1 MDLTFTDKTIIVTGG
16 ASGIGAAVCEELAA
30 SGSTVVVADLHEA
43 PAQNLADKIT
53 AAGGKA
59 YAFALDVA
67 DPDQVKAMVDF
78 AVEKTGSLYGIVN
91 NAGIGGPQA
100 PTGEY
105 PIDGWQQ
112 VIGINLNGVFY
123 GMRYAIPAI
132 KASGGG
138 SIVNMASILGSVG
151 TPLSPAY
158 VAAKHGV
165 VGMTKAAAI
174 AHAQEG
180 VRVNAVGPGYIKTP
194 LLDDNLDAETMEM
207 LAGMHPVGR
216 LGKPEEVA
224 SLVLYLLSE
233 QASFVTGSYHLVDGA
248 YTAQ

>member
-1 MDLTFTDKTIIVTGG
+1 MDLTFNDKTVIVTGG
-16 ASGIGAAVCEELAA
+16 ASGIGASVCEELAA
-30 SGSTVVVADLHEA
+30 SGATVVVADLHEA
-43 PAQNLADKIT
+43 PAQALADKIT

-59 YAFALDVA
+59 LAFALDVA
-67 DPDQVKAMVDF
+67 DAEQVKAMVDF

-100 PTGEY
+100 PTGDY
-105 PIDGWQQ
+105 PIDGWEQ
-112 VIGINLNGVFY
+112 VIGINMNGVFY

-132 KASGGG
+132 IAAGGG

-174 AHAQEG
+174 AHAQDG

-194 LLDDNLDAETMEM
+194 LLDNNLDEATMEM

-216 LGKPEEVA
+216 LGRPEEVA

-233 QASFVTGSYHLVDGA
+233 QASFVTGSYHLVDGG

>member
-1 MDLTFTDKTIIVTGG
+1 MDLTFNDKTVIVTGG
-16 ASGIGAAVCEELAA
+16 ASGIGASVCEELAA
-30 SGSTVVVADLHEA
+30 SGATVVVADLHEA
-43 PAQNLADKIT
+43 PAQALADKIT

-59 YAFALDVA
+59 LAFALDVA
-67 DPDQVKAMVDF
+67 DAEQVKAMVDF

-100 PTGEY
+100 PTGDY
-105 PIDGWQQ
+105 PIDGWEQ

-132 KASGGG
+132 IAAGGG

-174 AHAQEG
+174 AHAQDG

-194 LLDDNLDAETMEM
+194 LLDNNLDEATMEM

-216 LGKPEEVA
+216 LGRPEEVA

-233 QASFVTGSYHLVDGA
+233 QASFVTGSYHLVDGG

>member
-16 ASGIGAAVCEELAA
+16 ASGIGAAVCEELAS
-30 SGSTVVVADLHEA
+30 SGGTVVVADLHEA
-43 PAQNLADKIT
+43 PAQALADKIT

-78 AVEKTGSLYGIVN
+78 AVEQTGSLYGIVN

-112 VIGINLNGVFY
+112 VIGVNLNGVFY

-174 AHAQEG
+174 AHAQDG

-194 LLDDNLDAETMEM
+194 LLDNNLDAETMEM

-224 SLVLYLLSE
+224 SMVLYLLSE

>member
-1 MDLTFTDKTIIVTGG
+1 MDLTFTNKTIIVTGG

-30 SGSTVVVADLHEA
+30 SGGTVVVADLHEA
-43 PAQNLADKIT
+43 PAQDLADKIT

-194 LLDDNLDAETMEM
+194 LLDNNLDAETMEM